1 MVELPIRKIKSDKIE
16 KEPEI
21 PQELID
27 KAVEIAEKIK
37 RSELVLFWLECKA
50 KESEENFDSWL
61 KFVQESSHQ
70 ELINMIHELGENGL
84 KELIKEFKR

>member
-1 MVELPIRKIKSDKIE
+1 MEIPIQRIKSKKIE

-27 KAVEIAEKIK
+27 EAVEIAKKIK
-37 RSELVLFWLECKA
+37 RSDLAIFWLKIKA
-50 KESEENFDSWL
+50 RESEEHFDSWL
-61 KFVQESSHQ
+61 QFVYESSHQ

-84 KELIKEFKR
+84 RELIKEFGR